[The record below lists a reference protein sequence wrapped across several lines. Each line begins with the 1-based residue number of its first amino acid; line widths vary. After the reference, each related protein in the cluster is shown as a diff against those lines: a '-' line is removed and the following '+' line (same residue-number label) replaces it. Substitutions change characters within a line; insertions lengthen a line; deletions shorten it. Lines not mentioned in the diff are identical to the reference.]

1 MKKLVAL
8 LVAMM
13 MLLAMPFA
21 YAEEEAEM
29 PFEGEWYDFEDY
41 MVYLPTGM
49 VETEVTA
56 EMEESGIYYALASE
70 DNTHAIQFAYSAL
83 EKEVTIDELV
93 AGFQE
98 TYGEDNVMT
107 IEANGL
113 TFVGY
118 MDADNDAVCFLVA
131 DPVDLGLYMFVFVP
145 ASDDAFMETAG
156 SILATVTFADGTE
169 AAAE

>member
-1 MKKLVAL
+1 MKKLIAL

-29 PFEGEWYDFEDY
+29 PFEGEWCDFEDY
-41 MVYLPTGM
+41 MVYLPVNM
-49 VETEVTA
+49 VETEVTEA
-56 EMEESGIYYALASE
+56 MEESGIYYALASE

-107 IEANGL
+107 IEANDL

-131 DPVDLGLYMFVFVP
+131 DPVDLGRYMFVFVP

-156 SILATVTFADGTE
+156 SILATVTFATGEE